1 MHRATPWCRP
11 YRRTWFAERS
21 QRCACCKLR
30 GLCAELDE
38 KQLRWDNRGLLMAEK
53 ELLIES
59 NTLFDD
65 MIKKLDDFP
74 DLSRNLQAM
83 LYEGESFTFNPDNR
97 IFNLARMFGYVRPN
111 ENGKAVI
118 SNRIFETRLYNYF
131 SSLEEISK
139 SINRDLLIKAGS
151 SRMAKSIW
159 NI

>member
-1 MHRATPWCRP
+1 
-11 YRRTWFAERS
+11 
-21 QRCACCKLR
+21 
-30 GLCAELDE
+30 
-38 KQLRWDNRGLLMAEK
+38 MAEK

-74 DLSRNLQAM
+74 DLSGNLQAM

-131 SSLEEISK
+131 SSLEETS
-139 SINRDLLIKAGS
+139 L
-151 SRMAKSIW
+151 
-159 NI
+159 